1 MEDIVFTSNIGLK
14 DAIIYGI
21 KIYFISIFACYI
33 VLKISNN
40 TKIFKKKAI
49 FINICTLII
58 SIVCALVNF
67 LTNSF
72 NSTVILIL
80 SLASVISKIINL
92 KIGYSII
99 LTTISVSINYII
111 FFISVAI
118 SFIPNKILS
127 IKNDFISLISIVIIH
142 AIFLYF
148 ICKIKKFKNGL
159 IFVQNSSNNEYLDI
173 IILNIS
179 VIILFSAIVLANF
192 EIKLTIS
199 FTIAFIIFSIIM
211 FITIQKSLQ
220 LYYKQKLLIQD
231 LNETKEEKK
240 KKNEEIKELE
250 QENLSFSKTSHSI
263 AHKQKALE
271 YKLNEILLKSE
282 IAEEIDIRD
291 KVEKLRKEITKN
303 KAQIEL
309 TKTNIEEID
318 DMLKYMQSECTKNDI
333 EFDLKIQGN
342 IYHMVNNIIEK
353 EDLEI
358 LLADHIKNAI
368 IAIQNSD
375 NTNKT
380 ILVKLGIING
390 VYSLH
395 IYDSGIEFEVET
407 LKNLGKKPS
416 TTHADQGG
424 TGMGFMN
431 TFDTLKKY
439 KASLII
445 NEYGKPSKENYTKS
459 ISIEFDKKNEYKV
472 ISYRKQCEILS
483 YLGSK

>member
-1 MEDIVFTSNIGLK
+1 MNLNEYINLLGLLKILLLSFGSLYTFLKITKNENVSNMKEHLAINGIAIILLSIIVEIVSNISDEFLSVVLLMIGLN
-14 DAIIYGI
+14 IIFSR
-21 KIYFISIFACYI
+21 IY
-33 VLKISNN
+33 NN
-40 TKIFKKKAI
+40 KLNT
-49 FINICTLII
+49 TLIATII
-58 SIVCALVNF
+58 SL
-67 LTNSF
+67 
-72 NSTVILIL
+72 
-80 SLASVISKIINL
+80 
-92 KIGYSII
+92 
-99 LTTISVSINYII
+99 SINYII
-111 FFISVAI
+111 YFISVI
-118 SFIPNKILS
+118 LNFIINIFTKIN
-127 IKNDFISLISIVIIH
+127 NDYIN
-142 AIFLYF
+142 IFLIIIVHVIF
-148 ICKIKKFKNGL
+148 LKL
-159 IFVQNSSNNEYLDI
+159 IFTKKRFKRGFSFLEKKINDEYI
-173 IILNIS
+173 EIFILNIS
-179 VIILFSAIVLANF
+179 SVIILLSILLMNVNIDLNRKVFVG
-192 EIKLTIS
+192 
-199 FTIAFIIFSIIM
+199 FIIISIIM

-231 LNETKEEKK
+231 LNETKEELK

-250 QENLSFSKTSHSI
+250 QENLNFSKTSHSI